1 MNLKRHDTCYSHAQ
15 HRTSTTPATPS
26 ISPHSPFPISPIFQ
40 LFNYIFHAFSNF
52 TPLPLSEPFPFFTL
66 FLSRFETVGTKKGTQ
81 GRRDHTAVPL
91 RIRATQLFRVN
102 SWPRL
107 SRSELSWPSSAAP
120 GTGLRQSESSTRSSH
135 SLAPSKTSGPY
146 TRTSLDSK
154 SPLILSSNF
163 HD

>member
-26 ISPHSPFPISPIFQ
+26 SPFPIPHFPNFPTLQLYFPRIFQ
-40 LFNYIFHAFSNF
+40 FYPSPSFR
-52 TPLPLSEPFPFFTL
+52 TLSFFTL